1 MSKFSKTIALL
12 SPSTKPATYA
22 VNTLNTPNNWYAKRA
37 HAHFATYFGG
47 RGQAGD
53 IG

>member
-22 VNTLNTPNNWYAKRA
+22 VNTPNTWYAKRA